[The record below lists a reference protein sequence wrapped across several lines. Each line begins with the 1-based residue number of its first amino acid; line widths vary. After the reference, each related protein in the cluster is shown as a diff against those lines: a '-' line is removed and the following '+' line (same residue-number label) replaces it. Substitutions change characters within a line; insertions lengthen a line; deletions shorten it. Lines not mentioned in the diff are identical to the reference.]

1 MTETEITKDA
11 SLLRC
16 AIKKSWSVSKKIG
29 LWLGGIAV
37 ALVACYVIYLGA
49 TSQTAATVWANFT
62 GWCSSAAGI
71 ITGFIALIPWELWA
85 VIIGIGAIFGYSL
98 VWCMARNLTDKDWQS
113 ETAKNIAFAAAAF
126 AAFAAFAAAA
136 AVAFAFADSKALLF
150 IGAYL
155 HYRARIKSSK
165 TNETNSGEVK

>member
-1 MTETEITKDA
+1 MTNDPEITKDA

-71 ITGFIALIPWELWA
+71 ITGFIALVPWELW
-85 VIIGIGAIFGYSL
+85 VVLLGITAIFGYSL
-98 VWCMARNLTDKDWQS
+98 VR
-113 ETAKNIAFAAAAF
+113 
-126 AAFAAFAAAA
+126 
-136 AVAFAFADSKALLF
+136 V
-150 IGAYL
+150 
-155 HYRARIKSSK
+155 
-165 TNETNSGEVK
+165 V